1 MKIIYVKRL
10 SAQKIQSGNPLLVAE
25 DLAQP
30 LLAVDGDMCDV
41 YQDKSQQ
48 FLGKVLINQ
57 QNKGIGWIV
66 STDKNMQLDETF
78 LKTIL
83 QQAIEKRNQSDVAQH
98 TNAYRLFNGESDGL
112 GGVTIDVYDNTV
124 LFTWYG
130 KGIYAYS
137 QRLIAVFE
145 QLFDCVAIYEKC
157 RFDGVEQESRCVKGS
172 VTEDRV
178 EIVENGVRYA
188 TYMNDGW
195 MTGIFLDQREVR
207 AYIQENCDNQRV
219 LNTFSYTGAFSVSA
233 AKGGAAQTTSVDVAK
248 RSVEKMAEH
257 FAINNIDMADHN
269 MYVMDVFDYFK
280 YAMKKLLTF
289 DWVILD
295 PPSFARTKKRT
306 FSVTKNYKD
315 LLKDAIAITEK
326 NGRIVVSTNAAN
338 YPEKDFK
345 RMIAQA
351 FSESDVAYVV
361 EKIYHLPT
369 DFTVLEALEQ
379 TNYLKVYIV
388 QRIS

>member
-1 MKIIYVKRL
+1 MKTVYVKRL
-10 SAQKIQSGNPLLVAE
+10 SAQKIQSGNPLVVTE

-30 LLAVDGDMCDV
+30 LAALEGDICDV
-41 YQDKSQQ
+41 FQEKSQQ
-48 FLGKVLINQ
+48 FLGKLLINK

-66 STDKNMQLDETF
+66 STDQTMRLDDTF
-78 LKTIL
+78 LARLL
-83 QQAIEKRNQSDVAQH
+83 QQAIDKRQQSDVMTK

-112 GGVTIDVYDNTV
+112 GGMTIDVYDNTV

-130 KGIYAYS
+130 QGIYLYS
-137 QRLIAVFE
+137 ERIIAVFE
-145 QLFDCVAIYEKC
+145 QLFDSVAIYEKC
-157 RFDGVEQESRCVKGS
+157 RFEGAEHESRSIKG
-172 VTEDRV
+172 VVLNDRV
-178 EIVENGVRYA
+178 EIEENGVRYA
-188 TYMNDGW
+188 TYMHDGW
-195 MTGIFLDQREVR
+195 MTGIFLDQRDVR
-207 AYIQENCDNQRV
+207 AYIQQHCENQRV

-233 AKGGAAQTTSVDVAK
+233 AKGGAAETTSVDVAK

-257 FAINNIDMADHN
+257 FALNNIDMAKHK

-280 YAMKKLLTF
+280 YATKKSLTF

-315 LLKDAIAITEK
+315 LLKDAIAITEQK
-326 NGRIVVSTNAAN
+326 GRIVVSTNAAN
-338 YPEKDFK
+338 YAEKDFK

-351 FSESDVAYVV
+351 FEELGVSYVV
-361 EKIYHLPT
+361 EKVYHLPS
-369 DFTVLEALEQ
+369 DFTVLSALDQ